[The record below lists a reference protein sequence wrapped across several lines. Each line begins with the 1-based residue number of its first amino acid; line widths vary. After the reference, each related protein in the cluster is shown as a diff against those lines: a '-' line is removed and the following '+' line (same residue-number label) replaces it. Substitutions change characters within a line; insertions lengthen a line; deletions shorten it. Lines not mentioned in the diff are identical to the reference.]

1 MEVSRSGLRAPYIAK
16 SKSSEMLFPAFF
28 MEYILEKKEHSD
40 VLWIVFQA
48 TDLRFFVLATKTN
61 QPTKKHLKN
70 KGKI

>member
-1 MEVSRSGLRAPYIAK
+1 
-16 SKSSEMLFPAFF
+16 MLFPAFF
-28 MEYILEKKEHSD
+28 MEYILEKKNHSD

>member
-1 MEVSRSGLRAPYIAK
+1 MEVARSGLRAPYIAK
-16 SKSSEMLFPAFF
+16 SKSSAMLFPTFF
-28 MEYILEKKEHSD
+28 MEHILEKKNHSD

-48 TDLRFFVLATKTN
+48 TDLRFFILATKTS